1 MKFSNK
7 YDQALYYEI
16 FQKEEYQQLKSYLI
30 QAKEIIDIWGH
41 LGYFSLWCKSINPDL
56 KIHFYEPILIL
67 FEQAKENLK
76 NHQAIEFHN
85 LGIASTTRTEILYL
99 HPEKSMQSSKYH
111 SFLNQSTTQVAVAMV
126 GILEFLAKEQ
136 LWSIDLIKMDIEGME
151 WEVFEKLQK
160 SDLQKAKKWFCE
172 YHLLNPQQ
180 EEQWN
185 ELQTKWEKESL
196 KLKIF
201 CHPYHPKLGY
211 FLLEA

>member
-111 SFLNQSTTQVAVAMV
+111 SFLVQ
-126 GILEFLAKEQ
+126 
-136 LWSIDLIKMDIEGME
+136 
-151 WEVFEKLQK
+151 
-160 SDLQKAKKWFCE
+160 
-172 YHLLNPQQ
+172 
-180 EEQWN
+180 
-185 ELQTKWEKESL
+185 
-196 KLKIF
+196 
-201 CHPYHPKLGY
+201 
-211 FLLEA
+211 